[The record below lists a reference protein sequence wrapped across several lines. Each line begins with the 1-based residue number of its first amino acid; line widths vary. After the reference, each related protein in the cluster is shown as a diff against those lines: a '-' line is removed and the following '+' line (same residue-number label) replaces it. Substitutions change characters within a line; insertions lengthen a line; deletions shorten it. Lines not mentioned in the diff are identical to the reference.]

1 MKHPFR
7 LRKPLF
13 FPLNYVDVSIAD
25 CRSRIAEF
33 KCERELYR
41 AFRSSTAIELRPGS
55 IRLRVSDL
63 RSSIVGF
70 NPEHGA
76 GNSIAEPQIDH
87 GSLATEPALLSTL
100 ERVVESLVG
109 GEHCLHELVCPL
121 RLKRKFGSRSG
132 MCCLSTL
139 SATPNCSSPSRA
151 INSRN

>member
-1 MKHPFR
+1 MIKGQFR
-7 LRKPLF
+7 LMKPLF

-100 ERVVESLVG
+100 ERAGVSQPPGRAGALCDGDQQRAEAS
-109 GEHCLHELVCPL
+109 
-121 RLKRKFGSRSG
+121 SRTSG
-132 MCCLSTL
+132 
-139 SATPNCSSPSRA
+139 PNGHSQRPG
-151 INSRN
+151 